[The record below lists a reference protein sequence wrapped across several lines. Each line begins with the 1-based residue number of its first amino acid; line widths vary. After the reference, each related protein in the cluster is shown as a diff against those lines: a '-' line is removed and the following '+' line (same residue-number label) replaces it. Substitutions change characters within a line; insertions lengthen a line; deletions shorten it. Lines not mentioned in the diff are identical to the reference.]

1 MAKQLAAALALLS
14 GAAAAA
20 AGRKPHLIYVIGD
33 DVGWYK
39 MVRCFRLRSRARTHS
54 SCAGLAQP
62 DRPDPEPGRAGE
74 GGRRARP
81 ALRLHV

>member
-39 MVRCFRLRSRARTHS
+39 MVRCMLLAPTLPAPLSRADSQLVRRVGTTRPPGPRTWT
-54 SCAGLAQP
+54 GW
-62 DRPDPEPGRAGE
+62 
-74 GGRRARP
+74 
-81 ALRLHV
+81 